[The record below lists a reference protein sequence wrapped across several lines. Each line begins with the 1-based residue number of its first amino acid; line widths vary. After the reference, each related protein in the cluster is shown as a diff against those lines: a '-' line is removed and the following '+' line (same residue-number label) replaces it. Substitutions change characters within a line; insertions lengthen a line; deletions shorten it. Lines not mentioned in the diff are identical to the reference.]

1 MILTFKHVLAAIA
14 VAACGSPALADTVNS
29 FRHANG
35 LPPLHHS
42 RTMQTMA
49 QRHANSMAARH
60 SMDHADFYSER
71 GRVCAR
77 AENVAWGCATASC
90 AIRMWEESAGHRANM
105 LLSGIRSYG
114 MASATSGGRRYWCL
128 DLGPQAPNC
137 PQRALDAVMGPALSE
152 QLMWLSP
159 DR

>member
-1 MILTFKHVLAAIA
+1 MKLPLKHALAATV
-14 VAACGSPALADTVNS
+14 VAACGFPALADTVNS
-29 FRHANG
+29 FRHAHG

-60 SMDHADFYSER
+60 SLDHAGFFTER
-71 GRVCAR
+71 GPVGAR

-90 AIRMWEESAGHRANM
+90 AINIWEGSAGHRANM
-105 LLSGIRSYG
+105 PLSGIRNYG

-128 DLGPQAPNC
+128 DLGP
-137 PQRALDAVMGPALSE
+137 
-152 QLMWLSP
+152 
-159 DR
+159 